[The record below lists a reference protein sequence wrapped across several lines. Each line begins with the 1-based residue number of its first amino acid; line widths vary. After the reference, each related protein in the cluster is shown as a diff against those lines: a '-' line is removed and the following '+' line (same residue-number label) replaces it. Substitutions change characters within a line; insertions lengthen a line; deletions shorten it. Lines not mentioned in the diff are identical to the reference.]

1 MPYGYGMWNLS
12 LPLWICVGLVAVQHP
27 HPITYPVAGYCG
39 SSDQRLRPD
48 ASHACHLAGE
58 VICMPGKPPKLQD
71 GYSVVLRLHLR
82 VIDPSAVS
90 SPPISA
96 ICVMHRCYMVCRVQ
110 QFSDKFGSI
119 LNRLFFIR
127 PPLWSVVYFR
137 IAPSFL

>member
-1 MPYGYGMWNLS
+1 M
-12 LPLWICVGLVAVQHP
+12 VQHP

-48 ASHACHLAGE
+48 ASHACHLA
-58 VICMPGKPPKLQD
+58 VIDLCRESPPKLQD

-96 ICVMHRCYMVCRVQ
+96 IRVMHRCYMVCRVP
-110 QFSDKFGSI
+110 QFYDEFRSVRCLI
-119 LNRLFFIR
+119 FIR
-127 PPLWSVVYFR
+127 PALWSVVYFL
-137 IAPSFL
+137 IVPTFL